1 MKIVAVTGSIGC
13 GKTYISRIIKSLG
26 YIVFD
31 ADNEVKLLYKN
42 NEFLN
47 IIKQKFPSSFDN
59 DMFNKKKLRNLV
71 FGNDKKLKE
80 LENIIHPLLKK
91 KLKEKI
97 RKYHKKSEFLF
108 IDAALIFEMNWD
120 IYCDYIILADVDKK
134 IQKQRVMKRDKI
146 SENDYKKIVAKQMDN
161 DIKKKK
167 ADFVINTELPDGIIK
182 CLLINFIKEIA
193 YA

>member
-120 IYCDYIILADVDKK
+120 IYCDYIILADVDKEV
-134 IQKQRVMKRDKI
+134 QKQRVMKRDKI
-146 SENDYKKIVAKQMDN
+146 SENDYEKIVAKQMDN